1 MSDIKQHTWLWV
13 SVIFV
18 GLILSACGGG
28 GGSKDD
34 VNQSG
39 VKIGRFL
46 DSAVD
51 GLGAGTQS
59 GITDSNGNFKYDND
73 AAVSFSI
80 GDINIGSGTAKET
93 MTPLN
98 LVTGATD
105 ETNSTVTNITRFLIT
120 LDDDANPD
128 NGITITQ
135 AIRNSAAGLS
145 IDFAQ
150 PINIFELDTNVTD
163 AIAKLTS
170 QTSAGVRSLVA
181 VDTAQSHLQTTLSTL
196 IPTMYGNYTS
206 GSITSILKNCADPG
220 DNGSVTFSSVSL
232 TITSQSGTRF
242 SGSLRSEEKIGGFSV
257 VAVQQ
262 LTGTVAIDGSL
273 SGTFVDTFSVD
284 GTVESGGN
292 GTFTGQV
299 GSDSITLALFG
310 QDTYGDTC
318 SYTSSTTLVRLFS
331 QTEQRSEM
339 IVRLY
344 DTPINYIS
352 AKSHLGYS
360 DTIGFGPIISTL
372 LDSTWPT
379 DQVDINLSVSLAGF
393 KFTEGISN
401 NTVIDLADPDA
412 SIKVAIGLVITN
424 PSTGVVGEQ
433 PASEY
438 YVLYAGY
445 GSEIAALPGSA
456 GTLVIKQFSPPSFV
470 DENSDPSYYFTAYN
484 YEIELKNAV
493 IMRGGAIPSGDP
505 FPSFVRIDYAHFY
518 CQSTAC
524 I

>member
-51 GLGAGTQS
+51 GLGYGAGTQS

-206 GSITSILKNCADPG
+206 DSITSILKNCADPG

-257 VAVQQ
+257 VAVP
-262 LTGTVAIDGSL
+262 V
-273 SGTFVDTFSVD
+273 
-284 GTVESGGN
+284 
-292 GTFTGQV
+292 
-299 GSDSITLALFG
+299 
-310 QDTYGDTC
+310 
-318 SYTSSTTLVRLFS
+318 
-331 QTEQRSEM
+331 
-339 IVRLY
+339 
-344 DTPINYIS
+344 S
-352 AKSHLGYS
+352 AA
-360 DTIGFGPIISTL
+360 
-372 LDSTWPT
+372 
-379 DQVDINLSVSLAGF
+379 Q
-393 KFTEGISN
+393 
-401 NTVIDLADPDA
+401 
-412 SIKVAIGLVITN
+412 
-424 PSTGVVGEQ
+424 
-433 PASEY
+433 
-438 YVLYAGY
+438 YA
-445 GSEIAALPGSA
+445 
-456 GTLVIKQFSPPSFV
+456 
-470 DENSDPSYYFTAYN
+470 
-484 YEIELKNAV
+484 
-493 IMRGGAIPSGDP
+493 
-505 FPSFVRIDYAHFY
+505 
-518 CQSTAC
+518 
-524 I
+524 